1 MTNTVEDIRDI
12 KGFVPV
18 PHGWL
23 WLALLGSALL
33 ILLLFWWFKRR
44 KPVVAIP
51 VIPPF
56 SPLEIALAALQK
68 LKAANLPVEKFYT
81 QLSDIVRQFI
91 EGRYGLRAPERTTEE
106 FLAEARLPEQY
117 MVLLQTFLQEA
128 DLVKFARHRPGADDM
143 ARALS
148 AAEKFVRESAV

>member
-1 MTNTVEDIRDI
+1 M
-12 KGFVPV
+12 
-18 PHGWL
+18 
-23 WLALLGSALL
+23 
-33 ILLLFWWFKRR
+33 
-44 KPVVAIP
+44 
-51 VIPPF
+51 

>member
-68 LKAANLPVEKFYT
+68 LKDANLPVEMFYT

-106 FLAEARLPEQY
+106 FLAEARLQEQH
-117 MVLLQTFLQEA
+117 MALLQTFLQEA
-128 DLVKFARHRPGADDM
+128 DLVKFARHRPGAEDM
-143 ARALS
+143 ARALA

>member
-1 MTNTVEDIRDI
+1 MTNIVEDIRDI

-18 PHGWL
+18 SHGWL
-23 WLALLGSALL
+23 WLALIGSALL
-33 ILLLFWWFKRR
+33 ILFLVWWLKRR

-51 VIPPF
+51 VIPPL

-68 LKAANLPVEKFYT
+68 LKDANLPVENFYT

-117 MVLLQTFLQEA
+117 MALLQTFLQEA
-128 DLVKFARHRPGADDM
+128 DLVKFARHRPSVEDM
-143 ARALS
+143 ARALA
-148 AAEKFVRESAV
+148 AAEKFVRESAA

>member
-1 MTNTVEDIRDI
+1 MEDIRDI

-23 WLALLGSALL
+23 WLVLLALALV
-33 ILLLFWWFKRR
+33 LLVAWWLKRR
-44 KPVVAIP
+44 KPVSANAPAITP
-51 VIPPF
+51 L
-56 SPLEIALAALQK
+56 SPLEIALAALQG
-68 LKAANLPVEKFYT
+68 LREADLPVERFYT

-106 FLAEARLPEQY
+106 FLAEASLPEQY
-117 MVLLQTFLQEA
+117 MALLRTFLQAA

-143 ARALS
+143 ARAWA
-148 AAEKFVRESAV
+148 AAEKFVRESAA